1 MISGPMTPPV
11 RTLADVAPLAPEL
24 LVVGGAFALLML
36 DLFLDDRRRF
46 LTHVLG
52 VLVLLGAA
60 AMVACGIGGQGTVMT
75 GMFVRDTASD
85 VLKVALL
92 LVSAASL
99 AYLWP
104 YMRERGLYKGELVV
118 LALFAVAGM
127 MLMVSAGSLTVMY
140 VGLELLAL
148 CSYALVATDRDSP
161 VASEAAMKY
170 FVLGALA
177 SGMLLYGMSL
187 VYGATGTVDLA
198 TINDVAYG
206 VAGRDRTLLLTGMVF
221 VVVGVAFKFGAAPFH
236 MWLPDTYHGAP
247 TPVTLFI
254 GSAPKLAAFGMA
266 WRLFDV
272 ALGPTHEQLRLVLA
286 VLAALSLVVGNLFAI
301 AQTNLKRMLAYST
314 IAQMGFMLL
323 GLTSGV
329 VNGNTLSAANS
340 YSSALFYVVTYVV
353 TTLGSFGLIM
363 LLSRQGFEAEEIS
376 DLKGLNQRSPWY
388 AAVMAIFMF
397 SLAGIPPTVGFY
409 AKLAV
414 LQALVS
420 TNVGLYIWL
429 AVFAVLLSL
438 VGAFYYLRVVKVMYF
453 DEAEDRSPIVASTEA
468 RAVLSAN
475 GLAVLV
481 LGILPGG
488 LMALC
493 AQAIVRAFSI

>member
-221 VVVGVAFKFGAAPFH
+221 VVAGVAFKFGAAPFH

-314 IAQMGFMLL
+314 VSHVGFLFL
-323 GLTSGV
+323 GLAGGGRDGYAAAMFYAISYA
-329 VNGNTLSAANS
+329 LMSAA
-340 YSSALFYVVTYVV
+340 A
-353 TTLGSFGLIM
+353 FGAIVM
-363 LLSRQGFEAEEIS
+363 LSRKGFEADRIE
-376 DLKGLNQRSPWY
+376 DFRGLNARNPW
-388 AAVMAIFMF
+388 MAGLVLLIMA
-397 SLAGIPPTVGFY
+397 SLAGVPVLLGFW
-409 AKLAV
+409 AKVAV
-414 LQALVS
+414 LRAALEADLMWLVI
-420 TNVGLYIWL
+420 VGI
-429 AVFAVLLSL
+429 VFAVI
-438 VGAFYYLRVVKVMYF
+438 GAFYYLRVIKVMYF
-453 DEAEDRSPIVASTEA
+453 DQPSGEPVTVRGGALQVVFSINALALLGLGLFWSPIMEW
-468 RAVLSAN
+468 
-475 GLAVLV
+475 
-481 LGILPGG
+481 
-488 LMALC
+488 C
-493 AQAIVRAFSI
+493 QQAFA